1 MNIESSQTSASTKES
16 GDGCLLATSGRSR
29 PGSARDSD
37 AVGCTTSGRSRPG
50 SVHEPDDLTVQALL
64 LSSRAAKHYKVK
76 RDGHFCDEKE
86 REEIKKFHPDVK
98 AEVGRL
104 GRRKRKTAN
113 RRRKRVAQLDGQ
125 QKARFEAL
133 KASIRLCSRHSVV
146 ERSTDLYDS

>member
-1 MNIESSQTSASTKES
+1 MNVESSQTSASTKES

-29 PGSARDSD
+29 PGS
-37 AVGCTTSGRSRPG
+37 
-50 SVHEPDDLTVQALL
+50 VHEPDDLTVQALL
-64 LSSRAAKHYKVK
+64 LSSRAARHYKVK

-113 RRRKRVAQLDGQ
+113 RRRKRVAELDGQ

-133 KASIRLCSRHSVV
+133 EASNRLCSRHSVDD
-146 ERSTDLYDS
+146 RSTDSYDS